1 MPEDVER
8 QYWDSCMFISLLSKH
23 PQRLDAVK
31 ELLEQERRELI
42 QVVCSTLVIAEVRP
56 IINSSRSNKKQIDA
70 VFEML
75 ESGRIEYRPVTQ
87 SIGTEAQKL
96 GIKHSELSPGDCV
109 HIATAMAT
117 DVAVLFTFDG
127 VTVNP
132 AKRTPSK
139 MLYHDE
145 KLMWEPRTTPLRIK
159 PPYVSRGILF
169 DSAEEQQPA
178 AAKTTPTEETIKKP

>member
-87 SIGTEAQKL
+87 SIGTAAQKL

-109 HIATAMAT
+109 H
-117 DVAVLFTFDG
+117 
-127 VTVNP
+127 
-132 AKRTPSK
+132 
-139 MLYHDE
+139 
-145 KLMWEPRTTPLRIK
+145 
-159 PPYVSRGILF
+159 
-169 DSAEEQQPA
+169 
-178 AAKTTPTEETIKKP
+178 